1 MECFWI
7 EVSNYQLEGTCMN
20 LRDAVTKAIE
30 VAQRWEALRPAKT
43 FYGLTLEQFKAA
55 RKQSEDERAALADLR
70 GQIQATKTRLHD
82 ADVRLAEVTQGVI
95 NAVKGD
101 PQEGEDGEMYVALG
115 YTRKSAKYRSR
126 SRRRGNGQVQP
137 APLEET
143 KPQEEVKA
151 QTAVA

>member
-1 MECFWI
+1 
-7 EVSNYQLEGTCMN
+7 MN
-20 LRDAVTKAIE
+20 RDAVQKAIE
-30 VAQRWEALRPAKT
+30 VAQRWETLSRDKT

-70 GQIQATKTRLHD
+70 GQIEATKTRLHD

-115 YTRKSAKYRSR
+115 YTRKSAKYRGR
-126 SRRRGNGQVQP
+126 SRRRGNGQAEP
-137 APLEET
+137 APLAET
-143 KPQEEVKA
+143 KSQEEVKDKA
-151 QTAVA
+151 EVA